1 MKRFFKWIQ
10 SWFGKKQDSITIPP
24 KEPLPPVP
32 APKPEPVPVP
42 PDPEPEPVP
51 VPPIPAP
58 IDWESMSCRE
68 IKAKISEI
76 EQLLLTS
83 KFIELIRVYWE
94 EQLAIGLKVYSKKCV
109 SSL

>member
-32 APKPEPVPVP
+32 APK
-42 PDPEPEPVP
+42 PEPVP